1 MSAGDFESGRAV
13 PLLIPEMMWRRWS
26 THGVDRDELIELQET
41 YSGAVGYE
49 FEWGQIIEELYDP
62 DPEIDSADWNDPAS
76 PAASW
81 SFILHDV
88 PSGILDTDGQLADLA
103 ITLLEGLEILR
114 MGLPEDAAEVA
125 LPACLRFDEGHDA
138 ISAFAVWVI
147 GRPNVPKAREW
158 IACCFI
164 PTLLPML
171 IARFRSESPSAVA
184 ERAARP
190 FQQ

>member
-1 MSAGDFESGRAV
+1 MSAGDFDSGHAV
-13 PLLIPEMMWRRWS
+13 PLLVPEMTCRRWS
-26 THGVDRDELIELQET
+26 TQGVDQDELTELQET
-41 YSGAVGYE
+41 YGNAVGYE

-62 DPEIDSADWNDPAS
+62 DPEIDSADWADPAS
-76 PAASW
+76 PAASS
-81 SFILHDV
+81 SFVVHNV
-88 PSGILDTDGQLADLA
+88 PGGILDTDGELADLA

-114 MGLPEDAAEVA
+114 TGLPEDAAEVA

-158 IACCFI
+158 VTSCFI

-171 IARFRSESPSAVA
+171 IARLRTESASALA
-184 ERAARP
+184 ERAAGP